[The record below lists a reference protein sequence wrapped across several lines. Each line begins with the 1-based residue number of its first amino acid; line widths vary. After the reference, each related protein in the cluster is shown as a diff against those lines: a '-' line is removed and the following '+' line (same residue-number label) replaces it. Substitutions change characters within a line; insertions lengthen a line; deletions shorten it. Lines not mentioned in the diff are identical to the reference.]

1 MVLLAPADH
10 IFADAKAFAQA
21 LETAIEAAQEGMLV
35 VFGVKPDCP
44 HTGYGYIE
52 VERSNLAALGV
63 RRFVEKPSQEV
74 AERYFDSGDFFWN
87 VGIFLCK
94 ASTLIE
100 MFETHAPEILSACRS
115 ALAGAIEDMNFKVLG
130 DAYAQAPAIS
140 LDYAIAE
147 KATNL
152 RCVPLATAWSDVG
165 SWSALWAFLEKNED
179 GNVVQGQ
186 GDIMLENVRNS
197 YVYGDHGCVALVGVE
212 NLIVVAMEDAVLVA
226 SKEEA
231 ESIRQ
236 VVDRLKGNGHYQAMQ
251 HARVYRPW
259 GWYQGLNQ
267 GRPLPSEMH
276 HGEAEGE
283 AVATKP
289 SSSVGAL
296 GGRHRNGRGH
306 ARRAGGAAQRE
317 SIHLHSDWRKASARQ
332 SRQNPSFPHRGP
344 VRTVYQRG

>member
-1 MVLLAPADH
+1 
-10 IFADAKAFAQA
+10 
-21 LETAIEAAQEGMLV
+21 
-35 VFGVKPDCP
+35 
-44 HTGYGYIE
+44 
-52 VERSNLAALGV
+52 
-63 RRFVEKPSQEV
+63 
-74 AERYFDSGDFFWN
+74 
-87 VGIFLCK
+87 
-94 ASTLIE
+94 
-100 MFETHAPEILSACRS
+100 
-115 ALAGAIEDMNFKVLG
+115 MNFKVLG

-165 SWSALWAFLEKNED
+165 SWSALWAFLEKSED

-231 ESIRQ
+231 EI
-236 VVDRLKGNGHYQAMQ
+236 DQARRRSPQGQRSLPGDATCPGLPAMGL
-251 HARVYRPW
+251 VSRPEP
-259 GWYQGLNQ
+259 
-267 GRPLPSEMH
+267 GRPLPSEMY

-289 SSSVGAL
+289 SSSV
-296 GGRHRNGRGH
+296 
-306 ARRAGGAAQRE
+306 
-317 SIHLHSDWRKASARQ
+317 
-332 SRQNPSFPHRGP
+332 
-344 VRTVYQRG
+344 